1 MISPL
6 IVESPGRWRYVA
18 TFCLLGLCA
27 VPAAPLLWESVT
39 GVGDVAAVLTPA
51 FRRGLLNSLL
61 VAVIVFFVSV
71 GVGLPLGAL
80 ISLYRVRASCL
91 LLSVLALPLLL
102 PSFLP
107 AIGWSSLAVR
117 LGAGVNEAIN
127 GMAGCVAVF
136 CAVGIPLALLGTVA
150 ACQSLTASQI
160 EAARLSGGERAVFY
174 RTVQYA
180 LLPSIFAAAL
190 SAILSMSDPGPGQIF
205 GMHTASA
212 EVLTTLS
219 AQYDFVL
226 AGRQSVIL
234 ALVVLVLL
242 IPALWAATPR
252 LAVGLLARQTRRAE
266 SMSAPSG
273 HPAAVALLLVSL
285 VLVAFPLCGLL
296 LPIAAGLETA
306 RALSELSRTWMNTL
320 VYAVV
325 AGSLATFIGLG
336 FALCVGRHRFLLMM
350 TLIWLAALFVLPPAL
365 GALGL
370 LRIRG
375 AAPASLNALLSTRLA
390 VATTLAMRFV
400 PIAALLLIRAWG
412 STAPS
417 WTHVAAVQGVR
428 LSTYLSRVTL
438 PALYPAIAVVAVL
451 VALLAA
457 SDVVTVLLLHPPG
470 EASLPLAIFT
480 IMANAPE
487 SLVASLCLVQII
499 IALTVLIVLGFL
511 ARGVRR

>member
-1 MISPL
+1 
-6 IVESPGRWRYVA
+6 
-18 TFCLLGLCA
+18 
-27 VPAAPLLWESVT
+27 
-39 GVGDVAAVLTPA
+39 
-51 FRRGLLNSLL
+51 
-61 VAVIVFFVSV
+61 
-71 GVGLPLGAL
+71 
-80 ISLYRVRASCL
+80 
-91 LLSVLALPLLL
+91 
-102 PSFLP
+102 
-107 AIGWSSLAVR
+107 
-117 LGAGVNEAIN
+117 
-127 GMAGCVAVF
+127 
-136 CAVGIPLALLGTVA
+136 
-150 ACQSLTASQI
+150 
-160 EAARLSGGERAVFY
+160 
-174 RTVQYA
+174 
-180 LLPSIFAAAL
+180 
-190 SAILSMSDPGPGQIF
+190 
-205 GMHTASA
+205 
-212 EVLTTLS
+212 
-219 AQYDFVL
+219 
-226 AGRQSVIL
+226 
-234 ALVVLVLL
+234 
-242 IPALWAATPR
+242 
-252 LAVGLLARQTRRAE
+252 
-266 SMSAPSG
+266 
-273 HPAAVALLLVSL
+273 
-285 VLVAFPLCGLL
+285 
-296 LPIAAGLETA
+296 
-306 RALSELSRTWMNTL
+306 MNTL